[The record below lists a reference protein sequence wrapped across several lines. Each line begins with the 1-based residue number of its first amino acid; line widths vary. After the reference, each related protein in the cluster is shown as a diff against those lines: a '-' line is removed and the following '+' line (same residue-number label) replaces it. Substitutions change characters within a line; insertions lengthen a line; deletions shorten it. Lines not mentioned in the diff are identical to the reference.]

1 MTQAVKPTHQMQSV
15 HNCNEGT
22 ANDST
27 ADDSATQADKS
38 RIEYSDAASILAEIK
53 AGRLLMVDSRRRSGL
68 LLYKPYH
75 SEFAGPGAAIGG
87 CFDRDCEDVLPVGD
101 LSVVEPISHEQR
113 QKCYMIRR
121 QWIRLTHQFTDCDT
135 ALDRAKKIL
144 NQFEGYFDRQT
155 ISQIPDSAFAMLVG
169 VLPYT
174 IRLARRPLRRLNI
187 RSRA

>member
-1 MTQAVKPTHQMQSV
+1 MTQAVQSNHQMQPVRDCS
-15 HNCNEGT
+15 E
-22 ANDST
+22 
-27 ADDSATQADKS
+27 SATDASADPSSVDDK
-38 RIEYSDAASILAEIK
+38 RTVEYSDAASILPELK

-68 LLYKPYH
+68 LLYKAYH

-101 LSVVEPISHEQR
+101 LSVVEPASHEQR

-144 NQFEGYFDRQT
+144 NQFEGYFDRET
-155 ISQIPDSAFAMLVG
+155 IARIPDDAFAMLVG
-169 VLPYT
+169 VLPHT
-174 IRLARRPLRRLNI
+174 VRLARRPIRRLMV
-187 RSRA
+187 RPRA